1 MYKVFFKAGFAHAS
15 KEEENKYY
23 IVGLSEDE
31 FDYEK
36 YIIFQKSYDPKE
48 SEDIFIDCNGDQ
60 CVNCCTYI
68 SVSNTAMILHV
79 AGSEINIDIE
89 HLTLPE
95 NFTDYLKKIFGN
107 LLEIKADTR

>member
-1 MYKVFFKAGFAHAS
+1 MYKVVFKAGFAHAS

-48 SEDIFIDCNGDQ
+48 
-60 CVNCCTYI
+60 
-68 SVSNTAMILHV
+68 
-79 AGSEINIDIE
+79 
-89 HLTLPE
+89 PE
-95 NFTDYLKKIFGN
+95 V
-107 LLEIKADTR
+107 